1 MSSTLLI
8 LSLLMTSATAF
19 SPRTDLKRM
28 NVLMTTTRKCNVN
41 MVVDSAVISLAAGAI
56 AGSIGV
62 GAAYPLDSLKTK
74 AQTYATGSEATTS
87 PGLLKMVQIVMSEE
101 GVGELFMQ
109 LVVL

>member
-1 MSSTLLI
+1 
-8 LSLLMTSATAF
+8 
-19 SPRTDLKRM
+19 
-28 NVLMTTTRKCNVN
+28 